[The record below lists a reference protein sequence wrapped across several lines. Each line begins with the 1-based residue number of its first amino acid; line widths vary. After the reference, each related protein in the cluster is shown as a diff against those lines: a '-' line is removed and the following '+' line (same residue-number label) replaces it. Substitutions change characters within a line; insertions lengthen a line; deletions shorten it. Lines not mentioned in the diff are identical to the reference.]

1 MYGVGI
7 AAFAALAAVG
17 SGPGGQGAA
26 RSPRRLR
33 RPFRALRPLSVGGGS
48 VSGQTEAGPRKG
60 RSRESVP
67 AWAGGS
73 MSARAA

>member
-1 MYGVGI
+1 MGI

-33 RPFRALRPLSVGGGS
+33 RPFRALRPLSLGGGS